1 VSDIPSVSKA
11 LVKLSAFSLAA
22 NGFLTLG
29 GHARLMSTPTPNGI
43 VIAGGGLAAQR
54 CAETLR
60 RSGYDGPIRMLCAE
74 AHRPYDR
81 PPLSKELLQGTCA
94 DDALSFRAQDWYGDH
109 DIELLLGTEATSL
122 EVTDRRVGLSSGE
135 TLRYDRLLI
144 ATGSRPRTLPML
156 DGGANVSV
164 LRTLDDATRLR
175 EVLGQRPHL
184 AIIGAGFIGQE
195 VAATARRL
203 GAEVTMIEAAPTPLH
218 GILGEQLGSW
228 FSQLHA
234 EEGVTVL
241 TNTSVTAADA
251 NGQVN
256 ALTVGDGRRIEL
268 DHIVVGVGAQPEIEW
283 LRDSG
288 LASGGGVHVDPHG
301 RTAIPDVFAA
311 GDAAATYDAEHRSH
325 VPGSHWEAAGRQ
337 GARAAKAMLGL
348 EPGDAPV
355 TSFWTDQ
362 YGIRIQYLGRARLA
376 DRVELDGD
384 PATRN
389 FTAIFSRAGRPVA
402 ALLVDRPRSLPAARK
417 LIQHGGQQ

>member
-1 VSDIPSVSKA
+1 
-11 LVKLSAFSLAA
+11 
-22 NGFLTLG
+22 
-29 GHARLMSTPTPNGI
+29 MSTPTPNGI

-60 RSGYDGPIRMLCAE
+60 RSGYDGPIKMLCAE

-81 PPLSKELLQGTCA
+81 PPLSKELLQGTCTG
-94 DDALSFRAQDWYGDH
+94 DALGFRAGDWYDEQ
-109 DIELLLGTEATSL
+109 DIELSLGTEATSL
-122 EVTDRRVGLSSGE
+122 SLAERRVGLSTGE
-135 TLRYDRLLI
+135 TVRYDRLLI

-175 EVLGQRPHL
+175 GVLEQRPHL

-203 GAEVTMIEAAPTPLH
+203 GAEVTMIEAAPTPLY
-218 GILGEQLGSW
+218 GILGEQLGRW
-228 FSQLHA
+228 FSQLHI

-241 TNTSVTAADA
+241 TDTSVTEVEV
-251 NGQVN
+251 NGRVN
-256 ALTVGDGRRIEL
+256 GLILSDGRRIEP
-268 DHIVVGVGAQPEIEW
+268 DHIVVGVGAVAEIEW
-283 LRDSG
+283 LGDSG

-301 RTAIPDVFAA
+301 RTAAPDVFAA
-311 GDAAATYDAEHRSH
+311 GDAAATYDPDEGSH
-325 VPGSHWEAAGRQ
+325 IPGSHWEAAGRQ
-337 GARAAKAMLGL
+337 AARAAKAMLGL
-348 EPGDAPV
+348 NPGDAPV

-376 DRVELDGD
+376 DHVELDGD
-384 PATRN
+384 PTTRN
-389 FTAIFSRAGRPVA
+389 FTATFSRAGRPVA

-417 LIQHGGQQ
+417 LIEHGGQQ